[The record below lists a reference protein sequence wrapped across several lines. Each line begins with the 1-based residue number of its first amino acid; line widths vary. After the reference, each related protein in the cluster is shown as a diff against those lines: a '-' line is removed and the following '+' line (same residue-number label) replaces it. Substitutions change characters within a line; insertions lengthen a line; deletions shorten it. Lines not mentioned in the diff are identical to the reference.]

1 MMRGENILIIGKVW
15 PEPGSSAAGVRMMQ
29 LINLFFAGNYK
40 IHFACSAQPTGIEV
54 HLESLGVKTHAVKI
68 NDEHFDDFLK
78 GLSPRVVMYDRFMTE
93 EQFGWRVRNVLPETL
108 TLLDTEDLHF
118 LRRGR
123 QEGVRKRGFF
133 EESDYYNETTQR
145 ELASILRTD
154 LTLIISKYEMDLLM
168 NKFQVNAAKL
178 YYLPIQAEKS
188 KEILPFEERRD
199 VVFIGN
205 FLHEP
210 NWDAVLQLKKI
221 WKEWEQKPK
230 DIHLRIYGAYPP
242 QKAYGLNSEREQF
255 HIVGR
260 ATSSKE
266 VIAGSRLLIA
276 PLRYGAGLKGKLI
289 EAMQY
294 GTPTITTSVGAE
306 GLNFLNLWGGV
317 VEDDFSKWPAAINN
331 LFSHKDL
338 WEEQQQIGFKNLDKL
353 NESYQAEEFIAGING
368 LTENIKQH
376 RQDNFLG
383 EILHY
388 HTLRSTEF
396 MSRWIAEKNKV

>member
-1 MMRGENILIIGKVW
+1 MRSEKILIIGKVW
-15 PEPGSSAAGVRMMQ
+15 PEPGSSAAGMRMMQ

-40 IHFACSAQPTGIEV
+40 IHFACSAQPTGNEV
-54 HLESLGVKTHAVKI
+54 HLESLGVKTHVVKI
-68 NDEHFDDFLK
+68 NDEYFDDFLRS
-78 GLSPRVVMYDRFMTE
+78 LNPDVVMYDRFMTE

-123 QEGVRKRGFF
+123 QDGVKKRGYFQ
-133 EESDYYNETTQR
+133 ESDYYNETTQR

-154 LTLIISKYEMDLLM
+154 LTLIISKFEMSLLI
-168 NKFQVNAAKL
+168 NKFQLSSSKL
-178 YYLPIQAEKS
+178 SYLPIQVTKS
-188 KEILPFEERRD
+188 EGILPFEERRD

-221 WKEWEQKPK
+221 WKDWEQKPK
-230 DIHLRIYGAYPP
+230 QIHLRIYGAYPP

-255 HIVGR
+255 HIIGR
-260 ATSSKE
+260 ANSSKE
-266 VIAGSRLLIA
+266 VIAGARLLIA

-294 GTPTITTSVGAE
+294 GTPTITTTVGAE
-306 GLNFLNLWGGV
+306 GLNFLNQWGGV
-317 VEDDFSKWPAAINN
+317 VEDDFSKWPAVIED
-331 LFSHKDL
+331 LFDDKNH
-338 WEEQQQIGFKNLDKL
+338 WEEQQQTGFKNLEKL
-353 NESYQAEEFIAGING
+353 NESFKAKEFIAEINR
-368 LTENIKQH
+368 LIENINQH
-376 RQDNFLG
+376 RQENFLG
-383 EILHY
+383 EVLHY

-396 MSRWIAEKNKV
+396 MSRWIAEKNKT